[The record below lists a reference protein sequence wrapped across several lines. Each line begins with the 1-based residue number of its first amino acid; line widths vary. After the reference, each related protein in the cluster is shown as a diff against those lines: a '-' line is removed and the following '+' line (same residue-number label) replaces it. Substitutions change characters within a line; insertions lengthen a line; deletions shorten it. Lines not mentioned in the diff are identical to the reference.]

1 MTRVALFSPEPAR
14 GWLPWTWLSP
24 ILMILFNAIPAIAM
38 DGWMQSRHWST
49 PSGDPIGLVGLHALL
64 WIGFAPTLLAVLA
77 WVRYVER
84 RPFTSIG
91 LTGTAPLKTFLRGLS
106 IGIGTISLVV
116 LAIWATGGMQAAG
129 LGPAWR
135 SPASLMHIGLLLMGF
150 AFQASVEEVIFRGWL
165 LSVLARKSNV
175 TLAVVLVSLTFC
187 FLHYSPHQAP
197 LITLG
202 TFLFSWFACAWALR
216 TGNVWGVMGWHTG
229 WNWLLAT
236 GFELPVTGIDA
247 QLPALLVA
255 LRPQGVDA
263 LTGGA
268 EGPEGSVLCS
278 LFFLAAIAWMRWQR
292 PDAVTKKR

>member
-14 GWLPWTWLSP
+14 GWLPWAWLSP
-24 ILMILFNAIPAIAM
+24 ILMILFNAVPVVAM

-197 LITLG
+197 LVTLG
-202 TFLFSWFACAWALR
+202 TFMFSWFACAWALR

-229 WNWLLAT
+229 WNWFLAT

-255 LRPQGVDA
+255 LRPQGGDA

-292 PDAVTKKR
+292 PDAT

>member
-1 MTRVALFSPEPAR
+1 MTRVALFSAEPAR

-49 PSGDPIGLVGLHALL
+49 PSGHPIGLAGLHALL

-91 LTGTAPLKTFLRGLS
+91 LTGTAPLKTFLCGLS

-202 TFLFSWFACAWALR
+202 TFLFSLFACAWVLQA
-216 TGNVWGVMGWHTG
+216 GSVWGVMGWHAG

-247 QLPALLVA
+247 HLPALLVA
-255 LRPQGVDA
+255 LRPQRVDA

-268 EGPEGSVLCS
+268 EGPEGSVLCGV
-278 LFFLAAIAWMRWQR
+278 FFLTAIAWMRWQR
-292 PDAVTKKR
+292 PDAVTTKR